1 MKAKFLFSLML
12 GCGLCAAAQGYQD
25 GVDNYNAGRL
35 DVAKAILD
43 NTINDASTDKAESYY
58 YLGLIDINDGNTAA
72 AKANFDKGVSANPSY
87 PYNYIGLG
95 EILLQTGDKSGAEK
109 MFKEAQG
116 FDKKNTAVT
125 VAVARAYYNVDPVK
139 YAKEVE
145 KGIAKALKDSKNSE
159 PAVYVLQG
167 DMKASE
173 DPGEAAGLYEM
184 AITQDG
190 LKNQVNRE
198 AYVKYANT
206 YFRVNP
212 KFAIQKLEEFNEK
225 APNSALAQR
234 ELAEKYYDNNQFGSA
249 CIQYGKYMENPNHF
263 QKDEQRYA
271 GLLYSAGEYDKS
283 LALANKILAADP
295 NNYFM
300 DRVVILNKIALN
312 DFAGAEAAG
321 ARLFNN
327 PNAELIA
334 NDYVLYGKALSE
346 QGKVDEAV
354 KIYEKAIELNP
365 DKPELLTDLSAV
377 YEKAGM
383 NDQAVATMK
392 RYLDG
397 GNGKTNDL
405 YNMARR
411 YRGLA
416 LAKEAGSQ
424 ERIDAANEGIK
435 YIDMAI
441 EKVPDNGAL
450 WRTKGELLLTR
461 NDNKIDQEI
470 ADTYKKMLSIYDADP
485 ANKEKYAS
493 TYRAA
498 YFILGNY
505 YVDTDKPLAKEYYTK
520 YLEVTPEGDETVQQM
535 IENL

>member
-1 MKAKFLFSLML
+1 MML
-12 GCGLCAAAQGYQD
+12 SCGLFAAAQGYQD

-58 YLGLIDINDGNTAA
+58 YLGLIDLHEGKTQEARS
-72 AKANFDKGVSANPSY
+72 NFDKGISANSTY
-87 PYNYIGLG
+87 PYNYVGIG
-95 EILLQTGDKSGAEK
+95 EILLATGDKAGAEK
-109 MFKEAQG
+109 YFKDAQS
-116 FDKKNTAVT
+116 FDKKNTAVL
-125 VAVARAYYNVDPVK
+125 VAVARAYYNVDAVK

-145 KGIAKALKDSKNSE
+145 KYIAKALKDSKNSE

-167 DMKASE
+167 DMKAAD

-190 LKNQVNRE
+190 LKNRVNRE

-206 YFRVNP
+206 YFKVNP
-212 KFAIQKLEEFNEK
+212 KFAIQKLEEFNQK

-234 ELAEKYYDNNQFGSA
+234 ELAEKYYDNNQYGSA

-283 LALANKILAADP
+283 LALANKVLAADP
-295 NNYFM
+295 NNFFM
-300 DRVVILNKIALN
+300 DRVIILNKIALN
-312 DFAGAEAAG
+312 DFAGAEEAG
-321 ARLFNN
+321 SRLFNN
-327 PNAELIA
+327 PEAKLIA

-346 QGKVDEAV
+346 QGKVDNAV
-354 KIYEKAIELNP
+354 TIYEKAIELNP
-365 DKPELLTDLSAV
+365 DKPELLTDLSSV

-383 NDQAVATMK
+383 NDEAVATMK
-392 RYLDG
+392 RYLDA

-416 LAKEAGSQ
+416 MAKEPGSQ
-424 ERIDAANEGIK
+424 ERIDAANEGVK

-450 WRTKGELLLTR
+450 WRTRGELLLTR

-470 ADTYKKMLSIYDADP
+470 ADVYLKMLSIYDADP
-485 ANKEKYAS
+485 TNKEKYAS

-498 YFILGNY
+498 YFILGNF
-505 YVDTDKPLAKEYYTK
+505 YVDSDKPLAKEYYMK
-520 YLEVTPEGDETVQQM
+520 YMELTPEGDESVQHM
-535 IENL
+535 IDSL